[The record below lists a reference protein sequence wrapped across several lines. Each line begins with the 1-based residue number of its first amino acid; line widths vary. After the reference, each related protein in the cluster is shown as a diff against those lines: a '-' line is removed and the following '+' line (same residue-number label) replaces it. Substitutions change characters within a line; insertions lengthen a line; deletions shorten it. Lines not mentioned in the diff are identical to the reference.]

1 MGREHMKRAEIR
13 LVVKNQVFWV
23 LQSLIKFASGMSSS
37 ARSIP
42 SLENFLVRTRRPPS
56 TLTTRRTSTRTRCR
70 RRTKQSQERHSTPTQ
85 VSATSTQKSAHTL
98 FGSYQSPLPIRKLRN
113 RKCIHQIFVQRKRPK
128 MNLGFLFKNLF
139 CYISCNLLGIFC
151 P

>member
-1 MGREHMKRAEIR
+1 MIFKI
-13 LVVKNQVFWV
+13 VFWV

-70 RRTKQSQERHSTPTQ
+70 RRTKQSQERHSTPKGVSHLHTKKCTHIVWIVPIYTQ
-85 VSATSTQKSAHTL
+85 QKIAQQKMHPSD
-98 FGSYQSPLPIRKLRN
+98 FRPK
-113 RKCIHQIFVQRKRPK
+113 KKRPK
-128 MNLGFLFKNLF
+128 IKLGFLFKKLF
-139 CYISCNLLGIFC
+139 LPYFLQLFGDFLGSI
-151 P
+151 PLTDA